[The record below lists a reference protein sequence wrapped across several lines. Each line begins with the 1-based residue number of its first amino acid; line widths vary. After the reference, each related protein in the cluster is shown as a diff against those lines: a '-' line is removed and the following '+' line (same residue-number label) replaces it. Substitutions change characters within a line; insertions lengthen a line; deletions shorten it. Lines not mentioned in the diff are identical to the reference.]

1 MMENNLPLAK
11 AFEIRPERFRLLEKG
26 IPYTAWKPGMKIL
39 EAGCSVGDASAYL
52 ASEKE
57 LDVTAFD
64 ISGDLI
70 RQAKEKHN
78 AGKIGKLR
86 YLCADAAELP
96 FEDGS
101 FDGLFSESAFSPMPK
116 KEEALREYCR
126 VLRPG
131 GRLLIHDF
139 VIRNG
144 GGELLREEVVHIP
157 CFAGVQTKECYEDML
172 RRAGFCRIR
181 YQEEYGELIRIT
193 LWLCKVYGVG
203 IGEIGGYL
211 SAYFHGG
218 ESGCGGCGETAEKTD
233 TFFKRADLSY
243 CQMIY
248 EKKPV

>member
-1 MMENNLPLAK
+1 MEHKLPLAK

-26 IPYTAWKPGMKIL
+26 LPHTAWKPGMKIL

-52 ASEKE
+52 ASEKK
-57 LDVTAFD
+57 LDMTAFD
-64 ISGDLI
+64 ISGKLI
-70 RQAKEKHN
+70 RQAEEKHGG
-78 AGKIGKLR
+78 GKNRKLKFF
-86 YLCADAAELP
+86 CADAAELP
-96 FEDGS
+96 FADGS

-116 KEEALREYCR
+116 KREALREYCR

-144 GGELLREEVVHIP
+144 GEELLREEVVHIP
-157 CFAGVQTKECYEDML
+157 CFAGVQTRECYEDMMQK
-172 RRAGFCRIR
+172 AGFRRLC

-203 IGEIGGYL
+203 VEEIGGYL
-211 SAYFHGG
+211 STYFHSG
-218 ESGCGGCGETAEKTD
+218 EPGCGGCGETAQKTD
-233 TFFKRADLSY
+233 TFFQRADLSY

-248 EKKPV
+248 EKI

>member
-1 MMENNLPLAK
+1 METNLPLAK

-26 IPYTAWKPGMKIL
+26 MPYTAWEPGIKIL

-64 ISGDLI
+64 ISGELI
-70 RQAKEKHN
+70 SRAVEKHGGGE
-78 AGKIGKLR
+78 GKKLR

-96 FEDGS
+96 FEDES

-116 KEEALREYCR
+116 KNEALREYGR
-126 VLRPG
+126 VLKPG

-144 GGELLREEVVHIP
+144 GEELLREEVVHIP

-172 RRAGFCRIR
+172 QKAGFRRIR

-193 LWLCKVYGVG
+193 LWLCKVYKVG

-211 SAYFHGG
+211 SRYFHSG
-218 ESGCGGCGETAEKTD
+218 ESGCKGCGETAQKTD
-233 TFFKRADLSY
+233 TFFRRAELSY
-243 CQMIY
+243 CQMVY
-248 EKKPV
+248 EKCR

>member
-1 MMENNLPLAK
+1 MEKNLPLAK

-26 IPYTAWKPGMKIL
+26 LPYTAWEPGMSIL

-52 ASEKE
+52 ASEKA
-57 LDVTAFD
+57 LDMTAFD

-70 RQAKEKHN
+70 CQAKVKHGG
-78 AGKIGKLR
+78 GKNKKLR

-96 FEDGS
+96 FEDGG

-126 VLRPG
+126 VLKPG
-131 GRLLIHDF
+131 AKLLIHDF
-139 VIRNG
+139 VIRNDG
-144 GGELLREEVVHIP
+144 DELLREEVVHIP
-157 CFAGVQTKECYEDML
+157 CFAGVQTMECYEDMIQK
-172 RRAGFCRIR
+172 AGFRRIH

-193 LWLCKVYGVG
+193 MWLCKVYGVG
-203 IGEIGGYL
+203 VREIGGYL
-211 SAYFHGG
+211 SAYFHSG
-218 ESGCGGCGETAEKTD
+218 ESGCKECGETAEKTD

-248 EKKPV
+248 EKVR